1 MGETDDLLDDS
12 LESESEDEAAFVW
25 LQAAVQE
32 VLGTGLPE
40 VSADTDTLTADPP
53 CPA

>member
-1 MGETDDLLDDS
+1 MGETGDVLDDS
-12 LESESEDEAAFVW
+12 IETDDEAAFVW

-40 VSADTDTLTADPP
+40 VLAETATLTVHPP

>member
-1 MGETDDLLDDS
+1 MADIDEILDASAED
-12 LESESEDEAAFVW
+12 EDEAAFTW

-40 VSADTDTLTADPP
+40 VLADTATLTLHPQ

>member
-1 MGETDDLLDDS
+1 MADIDEILDVS
-12 LESESEDEAAFVW
+12 TEDEDGATFTW

-40 VSADTDTLTADPP
+40 VLADTATLTLHPHR
-53 CPA
+53 PA

>member
-12 LESESEDEAAFVW
+12 IESDDEAAFVW

-40 VSADTDTLTADPP
+40 VSADTDTLTPDPR